1 TQQIEKKYPRI
12 RYEAQ
17 MGTVRDV
24 ERFKANPSE
33 IKNLQIGEIF
43 INRKMVEE
51 DTGDTY
57 FRRVYVRNAL
67 ELGGIQTNEAS

>member
-1 TQQIEKKYPRI
+1 
-12 RYEAQ
+12 

-43 INRKMVEE
+43 INRKMVEVE
-51 DTGDTY
+51 DSDTY
-57 FRRVYVRNAL
+57 FSRVYVRNAL
-67 ELGGIQTNEAS
+67 DLGGIK